1 MRPNAIKAK
10 PHDPLAPHQAIITI
24 NCDIMENLP
33 SGHVSGFVIKK
44 LTKLLS
50 VKGKDYEECL
60 KKAEN
65 LLQNLPNPME

>member
-10 PHDPLAPHQAIITI
+10 PHEPLAPHQAIITI

-33 SGHVSGFVIKK
+33 SGHVSGLTIKK

-50 VKGKDYEECL
+50 IKGKDFDECL
-60 KKAEN
+60 QKAEK
-65 LLQNLPNPME
+65 LLSQMHQPTE